1 MNIFAQLAKYDENTG
16 YFEAIAA
23 DESLDHAN
31 EIFDYA
37 KSKPHFEAWSSGISK
52 STGGKSVGNIR
63 AMHGKVAAGKLSDIV
78 FDDDAKAIK
87 IAGLVIDPVEKT
99 KMASGVYTGVSI
111 GGSYGETWD
120 DPVIKGAKRYEAIP
134 TEISIVDLP
143 CNGNAFFTVVKSDGA
158 EELRKFETTT
168 DNVEALAKWVDGL
181 SDAERETL
189 AKVAARHEVTPK
201 DDEESTTGDLSKS
214 ATSPE
219 EDAMNDELQKSLT
232 TAQADL
238 AKAADD
244 LAKVSGERDDLKKA
258 LDTAA
263 TELAARDELL
273 MKAATALDERNAVI
287 EKFKN
292 APAPV
297 KAALLAISKGEDI
310 GTDLPEVDKVKK
322 ADGTV
327 DEAATEI
334 KKALMNPVFTR

>member
-168 DNVEALAKWVDGL
+168 DNVEALAKWVGGL

-189 AKVAARHEVTPK
+189 DKVAARQEPSPK

-219 EDAMNDELQKSLT
+219 EMKMNEELQKSFDA
-232 TAQADL
+232 AQADL
-238 AKAADD
+238 AKA
-244 LAKVSGERDDLKKA
+244 VTERDDLKKA

-263 TELAARDELL
+263 TEIATRDELL
-273 MKAATALDERNAVI
+273 VKAAAALDERNALI
-287 EKFKN
+287 EKFQN

-297 KAALLAISKGEDI
+297 RAALTAIAKGQDI
-310 GTDLPEVDKVKK
+310 GIDVPEVDKVKK
-322 ADGTV
+322 ADGSV
-327 DEAATEI
+327 DEAATAI